1 MTVQGPLVTVVR
13 VLPLLQ
19 GFRHLPR
26 FILPLLLAFV
36 LLSGAVVSGCA
47 GAPVQEMSNA
57 RQAVRAA
64 ERAGATAAAP
74 EVLADAKQLLK
85 SAESYLRRGD
95 YRSAR
100 DEAERARTRAV
111 EARSLAETAKAT
123 QQL

>member
-1 MTVQGPLVTVVR
+1 LLRSPVSCLF
-13 VLPLLQ
+13 LQ
-19 GFRHLPR
+19 GYFRLPR
-26 FILPLLLAFV
+26 TILPLLLAIA

-74 EVLADAKQLLK
+74 EVLGEAKELLK
-85 SAESYLRRGD
+85 NAESLLRRGD

-100 DEAERARTRAV
+100 DQAELARTKAV
-111 EARSLAETAKAT
+111 EARSLAETAKASPPP
-123 QQL
+123 